1 MLQIDRTEFAMAISA
16 MFATHGRNM
25 GEHAIVGWWDAL
37 KDLKD
42 AKTVI
47 AAIRELTKTLGKLP
61 VPKDVRDWYHSN
73 VIVPDRGGP
82 AYGYDDP
89 RWPLPSE
96 VLIARRMPP
105 GDVLVT
111 PLMGRRMLDYLAAH
125 PEPGAAPAR
134 PQVAADLAQITAK
147 AFLSDLVEDLARP
160 AR

>member
-1 MLQIDRTEFAMAISA
+1 MLQIDRTEFATAISA

-96 VLIARRMPP
+96 VLIARRMPRAA
-105 GDVLVT
+105 VLGT
-111 PLMGRRMLDYLAAH
+111 PLMGQRMLDYLAAH

-134 PQVAADLAQITAK
+134 SQLARDLAK
-147 AFLSDLVEDLARP
+147 ATIGHHLEDLVEDLAHTTR
-160 AR
+160 

>member
-1 MLQIDRTEFAMAISA
+1 MLQIDRTEFATAISA

-96 VLIARRMPP
+96 VLIARRMPRAA
-105 GDVLVT
+105 VLGT
-111 PLMGRRMLDYLAAH
+111 PLMGQRMLDYLAAH
-125 PEPGAAPAR
+125 PEPNEWLGVSQDAPEASEAAMDRRIDRILANAR
-134 PQVAADLAQITAK
+134 TT
-147 AFLSDLVEDLARP
+147 R
-160 AR
+160 